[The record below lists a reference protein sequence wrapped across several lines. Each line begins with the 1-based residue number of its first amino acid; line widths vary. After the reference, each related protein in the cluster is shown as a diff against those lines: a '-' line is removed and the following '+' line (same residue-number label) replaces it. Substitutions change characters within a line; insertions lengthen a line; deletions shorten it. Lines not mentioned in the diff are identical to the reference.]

1 MKIATRTAL
10 MYALITAGILF
21 VFAYVLYFVSEK
33 TGMMNLMTA

>member
-33 TGMMNLMTA
+33 NRNDEFNDR